1 MYLKILTDM
10 RRTKVIDAYQKI
22 NDLASRIYQLQ
33 EQGDRE
39 RAKILDKRLLKIQR
53 ILQQKTK
60 SKSS

>member
-1 MYLKILTDM
+1 M